1 MSKKKELY
9 LGTDLSTAKT
19 GIAILSVE
27 NRKPKIEL
35 AYLITSNKDKELHIR
50 IDETVTE
57 IKHLAGKYDVMAV
70 VKEQGFVG
78 RVETA
83 VPIAKTHAIFEH
95 VLTDRFVVDNVHNTS
110 IKAYARKIIGKER
123 EKELKKEEPKK
134 HSKLLIKEAVEKYYG
149 EVPELYTPRG
159 AYIDDIGDAIL
170 LMTLWLENQDLID
183 IQHRY
188 EP

>member
-1 MSKKKELY
+1 MPKLY
-9 LGTDLSTAKT
+9 LSCDVSMAKT

-35 AYLITSNKDKELHIR
+35 AYLITSNKDKDLHIR
-50 IDETVTE
+50 IDETITE
-57 IKHLAGKYDVMAV
+57 IKYLAGKYDVSAI

-78 RVETA
+78 RAETA
-83 VPIAKTHAIFEH
+83 IPIAKTHAIFEH
-95 VLTDRFVVDNVHNTS
+95 VLTDRFVVDNIHNTS

-123 EKELKKEEPKK
+123 EKQLKIEEPKK

-149 EVPELYTPRG
+149 DVPELYTSRG

-170 LMTLWLENQDLID
+170 LMTLWLEKEDIID
-183 IQHRY
+183 TRY
-188 EP
+188 VKG